1 MTVLLKIAIAGA
13 TGRMGLAL
21 LWALSTYPSLKLVA
35 SRAKSTLPESESFFA
50 KVKEF

>member
-21 LWALSTYPSLKLVA
+21 LKTLSAHP
-35 SRAKSTLPESESFFA
+35 TLELTA
-50 KVKEF
+50 AGIR